1 MSLNAIITNALADA
15 ASQMTTQVLHTAV
28 ERLATKYGFDF
39 AEAIQ
44 FVNLEPARPEVL
56 KKTDLPW
63 CCTVYPE
70 CCSALAYRNGLFSQC
85 HKAPVADGLC
95 GACSKQ
101 KAETG
106 SLKNGDVHERM
117 ASDPFA
123 FRDGKVARFSKVME
137 KNGWTQE
144 LVERSAAAYGLTIP
158 SENFI
163 ESKPKRGR
171 KVTRP
176 VMNTP
181 EPLAI
186 TVSEEVV
193 PPIVSDVDVDVDVD
207 SEVSE
212 EVAPTPL
219 ANYVTYNATD
229 PDSDE
234 ELEEEAP
241 KPKKAEKKK
250 ADSGDEA
257 EKPKKKK
264 AEKKKADSGDE
275 AEAKKPK
282 AKKEKAESGDETEA
296 KKPKAKKEKADSG
309 DETETKKPKAKKADS
324 GDETE
329 AKKPKAKKAESGDE
343 AKKAESSDETEPK
356 AKKADSGDESDKK
369 KAVIDYSDVTAEQVA
384 ALKPMALRTAA
395 AQHGIVI
402 GSKSAETLRAELI
415 AKVSA

>member
-63 CCTVYPE
+63 CGTVYPE

-186 TVSEEVV
+186 TVSEVV
-193 PPIVSDVDVDVDVD
+193 PPIVSDVDVDVD

-282 AKKEKAESGDETEA
+282 AKKAESGDETEA
-296 KKPKAKKEKADSG
+296 KKPKAKKEKAESG
-309 DETETKKPKAKKADS
+309 DEADKKPKAKKAES
-324 GDETE
+324 DETD
-329 AKKPKAKKAESGDE
+329 KKPKAKKAESGDE
-343 AKKAESSDETEPK
+343 ADKKAESSDETEPK

>member
-15 ASQMTTQVLHTAV
+15 ASLMTTQVLHTAV
-28 ERLATKYGFDF
+28 ERLAAKYGFDF

-63 CCTVYPE
+63 CGVAYPE
-70 CCSALAYRNGLFSQC
+70 CCAALGYRNGLFSQC
-85 HKAPVADGLC
+85 HKAPVTDGLC

-106 SLKNGDVHERM
+106 SLKNGDVNERM
-117 ASDPFA
+117 ASAPFA
-123 FRDGKVARFSKVME
+123 FRDGKIARFSKVME

-144 LVERSAAAYGLTIP
+144 LVERSAAEYGLTIP
-158 SENFI
+158 PENFI

-181 EPLAI
+181 EPQAII
-186 TVSEEVV
+186 TVEDVV
-193 PPIVSDVDVDVDVD
+193 APPVVDD
-207 SEVSE
+207 SELSE
-212 EVAPTPL
+212 PELAPTP
-219 ANYVTYNATD
+219 VSRFVVYNATD
-229 PDSDE
+229 SDSDN

-241 KPKKAEKKK
+241 KPKKAEKKKADETKPKKAKK

-264 AEKKKADSGDE
+264 AEKKKAESGDEAEPQAESGEAKAEPKAKPKADSGDE
-275 AEAKKPK
+275 AEKP
-282 AKKEKAESGDETEA
+282 
-296 KKPKAKKEKADSG
+296 
-309 DETETKKPKAKKADS
+309 
-324 GDETE
+324 
-329 AKKPKAKKAESGDE
+329 
-343 AKKAESSDETEPK
+343 
-356 AKKADSGDESDKK
+356 K
-369 KAVIDYSDVTAEQVA
+369 KAVIDYSDVTAEQAA
-384 ALKPMALRTAA
+384 ALKPMALRTAC

-402 GSKSAETLRAELI
+402 GSKSADTLRAELI